1 MRETLSNLELK
12 ALDHSLD
19 PGHVNPH
26 FSANEHR
33 ARDDGT
39 GPLLTRPSSASRHWP
54 TGFFPALSTATSGT
68 VLGGCSSGRPPA
80 LPVARPPQA
89 LLKTVSPLSPFSLS
103 PPPPPAQQA
112 RLPTASPQRQSPQ
125 RPPSSPRSLRQPDR
139 CSGPGTDRGVP
150 SAMSAPEERDPA
162 QGGQDRAD
170 GGADCDP
177 RLVGVPVVPAE
188 GSDPIVSVAAFLVS
202 QTVTRA
208 LQEIGGGEEA
218 TQPTVE
224 EDGDIWSAE
233 QEEDMEAGR
242 EEEEDQDYEG
252 EEEEDE
258 DEPGDHAEEFEDVE
272 RHG

>member
-1 MRETLSNLELK
+1 
-12 ALDHSLD
+12 
-19 PGHVNPH
+19 
-26 FSANEHR
+26 
-33 ARDDGT
+33 
-39 GPLLTRPSSASRHWP
+39 
-54 TGFFPALSTATSGT
+54 
-68 VLGGCSSGRPPA
+68 
-80 LPVARPPQA
+80 
-89 LLKTVSPLSPFSLS
+89 
-103 PPPPPAQQA
+103 
-112 RLPTASPQRQSPQ
+112 
-125 RPPSSPRSLRQPDR
+125 
-139 CSGPGTDRGVP
+139 
-150 SAMSAPEERDPA
+150 MSAPEERDPA

-258 DEPGDHAEEFEDVE
+258 DEPGDHAEEVWEVGAKVVVGAREAPMAGFRFLFWDLVRSLLHRIRSNDHVLVRPHAGRVVMRRGPQGPENLGEGPAPGEGEKLAGGVE
-272 RHG
+272 TL